1 MMRARNLSFAASRFG
16 CPCAQ
21 MLAGTV
27 PFMPFVAERRVVWV
41 TPVPH
46 RVTVAPR
53 EGFVTLGDS
62 LAFHGPRSAELVAYP
77 GLWPNVAAW

>member
-46 RVTVAPR
+46 RGDRRTPGRVRHPRRLAGVSRAP
-53 EGFVTLGDS
+53 VS
-62 LAFHGPRSAELVAYP
+62 
-77 GLWPNVAAW
+77 